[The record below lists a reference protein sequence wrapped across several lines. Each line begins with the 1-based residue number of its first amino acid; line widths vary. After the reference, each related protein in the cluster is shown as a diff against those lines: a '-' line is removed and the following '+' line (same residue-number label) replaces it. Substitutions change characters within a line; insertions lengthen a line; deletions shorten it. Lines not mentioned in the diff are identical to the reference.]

1 MAKVA
6 RMVELPL
13 ATVDRLM
20 RKAGAKR
27 VSEGAARAMA
37 EVVEERALVIAA
49 EAAKLAEHAGRKT
62 VQDVDVKLASKRS

>member
-20 RKAGAKR
+20 RRAGAKR
-27 VSEGAARAMA
+27 VSESAARAMA
-37 EVVEERALVIAA
+37 EVVEEQALVIAA

>member
-1 MAKVA
+1 MAKVTP
-6 RMVELPL
+6 MVEIPL

-27 VSEGAARAMA
+27 VSEDAAQAMA

-49 EAAKLAEHAGRKT
+49 AAVKLAEHAGRKT
-62 VQDVDVKLASKRS
+62 VRDVDIRLAAKGS

>member
-6 RMVELPL
+6 QMVEIPL

-27 VSEGAARAMA
+27 VSEDAARAMA
-37 EVVEERALVIAA
+37 EVVEERGLTIAA
-49 EAAKLAEHAGRKT
+49 AAVKLAEHAGRKT
-62 VQDVDVKLASKRS
+62 VRDVDIRLAAKRS